1 MTSPGAKLPD
11 YNVPKDTVVAIFAEG
26 KQHAIAV
33 GLTSMSTV
41 RSGDCILIIKHTN
54 TDHWIYYW

>member
-1 MTSPGAKLPD
+1 MTSPGARLPD
-11 YNVPKDTVVAIFAEG
+11 ENLPKDTVVAIYAEG

-41 RSGDCILIIKHTN
+41 SILIDI
-54 TDHWIYYW
+54 